1 VSLETKRST
10 LVSESSPTSAIVVGY
25 CKMFENLTNK
35 FEEIFSSLKK
45 APSLN
50 EKQVEE
56 GLRSI
61 RQALLEADVA
71 LPVAKKLIENIKPKA
86 IGQDIVR
93 STTPSQMIIKI
104 VYDELVQLLGDKK
117 SELNLNAI
125 PPVSILL
132 VGLQGSGKTTTAAK
146 LAQYL
151 EKNNKK
157 KSLLVSL
164 DVYRPAAQEQLKI
177 LGEQNSIKTLPIV
190 KDQLPIDI
198 ARRALGAAS
207 LSGSDIIIFDTAGR
221 TQIDLSMMSEIKE
234 LKSTLTPSEV
244 ILVADSLTGQVAVNI
259 ATEFKK
265 AVDLTGIVLTRAD
278 GDGRGGAAVSMKF
291 TTGVP
296 IKFLGVGEKIENFEV
311 FHPDRIAN
319 RILGMGDIVSLVEK
333 ASQDLD
339 QENIKKTE
347 ENLRSGAFSMEDY
360 LNQLRQ
366 MKKMGGMEGVL
377 SMLPGVSKI
386 KKQMDNA
393 NIDENIIKINEAI
406 ILSMTKEE
414 RLNPK
419 IINASRK
426 KRISSGSGIDSA
438 TINKLLKQFKMMT
451 NMMKKCLRVIQKVEY
466 LRKFLTNLNKRKE
479 RKMSKF
485 MNVVRSKVKEDKK
498 DEYMKKLKEF
508 FDNMKGTEGL
518 ISMKQI
524 QTGPNNM
531 CIIGEWKDEQSIAKA
546 RDKMIAGLD
555 TVRLMLEEISP
566 ELGVTDPVAG
576 PVILESK

>member
-1 VSLETKRST
+1 MK
-10 LVSESSPTSAIVVGY
+10 
-25 CKMFENLTNK
+25 K
-35 FEEIFSSLKK
+35 FFSSLKK

-86 IGQDIVR
+86 IGQEIVR
-93 STTPSQMIIKI
+93 STAPGQIIVKI

-117 SELNLNAI
+117 SELNLNAV
-125 PPVSILL
+125 PPISIML

-157 KSLLVSL
+157 KALLVSL

-177 LGEQNSIKTLPIV
+177 LGEQNSIQTLPIV
-190 KDQLPIDI
+190 KDQLPNDI

-244 ILVADSLTGQVAVNI
+244 MLVADSLTGQVAVNI
-259 ATEFKK
+259 AIEFKK
-265 AVDLTGIVLTRAD
+265 AVDLTGIILTRAD

-296 IKFLGVGEKIENFEV
+296 IKFLGVGEKVENFEV

-339 QENIKKTE
+339 QDKIKAAE
-347 ENLRSGAFSMEDY
+347 ENLKKGKFSMQDY
-360 LNQLRQ
+360 LSQLRQ

-377 SMLPGVSKI
+377 SLLPGVSKI
-386 KKQMDNA
+386 KSQMDKSG
-393 NIDENIIKINEAI
+393 IDEGIISKNEAI
-406 ILSMTKEE
+406 ILSMTKKE
-414 RLNPK
+414 RENPK
-419 IINASRK
+419 IINGSRR
-426 KRISSGSGIDSA
+426 KRIANGSGTDVA
-438 TINKLLKQFKMMT
+438 TINKLLKQFRLMSD
-451 NMMKKCLRVIQKVEY
+451 MMKK
-466 LRKFLTNLNKRKE
+466 
-479 RKMSKF
+479 MSKG
-485 MNVVRSKVKEDKK
+485 DLKK
-498 DEYMKKLKEF
+498 GMSDR
-508 FDNMKGTEGL
+508 G
-518 ISMKQI
+518 I
-524 QTGPNNM
+524 P
-531 CIIGEWKDEQSIAKA
+531 
-546 RDKMIAGLD
+546 
-555 TVRLMLEEISP
+555 P
-566 ELGVTDPVAG
+566 ELFNQ
-576 PVILESK
+576 LK